1 MRRTRSVFHLLYL
14 IVIAVLLTL
23 LYVER
28 YEGNETTSDTDQ
40 QTNLNATREDDYQAQ
55 HQALMEQLETLET
68 TLLDQLSSLQ
78 QQLTRLEDAAD
89 SGVSDATESTG
100 QVPDRDQPQQPAT
113 VDTSMLDDFDS
124 HQQRFDIQSVDP
136 DWAYHTRERIVE
148 LFADDPALKHYQLN
162 DIECRTTLCRVDISD
177 RRQTNESDTEAGL
190 QNPDHLRQALELV
203 NNNDH
208 GLHYLIRMDSNN
220 GRYRVLL
227 ERTNVKNDD

>member
-1 MRRTRSVFHLLYL
+1 MRRSRSVFHLLYL

-28 YEGNETTSDTDQ
+28 YEDTETTSDTDQ
-40 QTNLNATREDDYQAQ
+40 QANVSATREDDYQAQ
-55 HQALMEQLETLET
+55 HHALVDQLETLET
-68 TLLDQLSSLQ
+68 TLLDQLSALQ
-78 QQLTRLEDAAD
+78 QQLTRLEDATGNRAPG
-89 SGVSDATESTG
+89 STETTEQTPAAGS
-100 QVPDRDQPQQPAT
+100 PQQPVT
-113 VDTSMLDDFDS
+113 VDTTMLDDFAS

-136 DWAYHTRERIVE
+136 DWAYRTRERIVE

-162 DIECRTTLCRVDISD
+162 DIECRTTLCQVDIRD
-177 RRQTNESDTEAGL
+177 RRPTNENNIEASL
-190 QNPDHLRQALELV
+190 QNPEHLRQALDLV